1 MRVAAVVLAIF
12 ETMIVSS
19 AAAAITTYSSS
30 ALRQTIARA
39 TIADQNDEPLYFA
52 IRSGTVAPGKT
63 QEVNYGDG
71 IYYQSSGVV
80 KINIAGRVT
89 TLAVG
94 DGIFI
99 PAGTSFTLEANRAD
113 PSQTYLQ
120 FLLTPATDPETA
132 QSSGPSAEIYR
143 SPSPIPGLMLENNLL
158 TLSRVPVPPESPC
171 DPLHQRSGAALHY
184 ILAGVGAEFM
194 ENRAKARGPG
204 SVSFEPQ
211 GLVYQWSNPGSKPLV
226 YLVFD
231 ISPIGSPPVVA
242 ADYATDPF
250 SANAHITWAIYC
262 VALSM
267 ALTVLVS
274 ATMTV
279 GHGQKPGD
287 RPRKR

>member
-1 MRVAAVVLAIF
+1 VCLTAVVLAIF
-12 ETMIVSS
+12 EMVLASS

-30 ALRQTIARA
+30 ALRQTIERA
-39 TIADQNDEPLYFA
+39 TVSDRNDEPLYFA
-52 IRSGTVAPGKT
+52 IRSGTLAPGKT
-63 QEVNYGDG
+63 QEVNDGDG
-71 IYYQSSGVV
+71 IYYQSSGTV

-89 TLAVG
+89 TLTMG

-99 PAGTSFTLEANRAD
+99 PAGTPFTLEANRAG
-113 PSQTYLQ
+113 PSSTYLQ

-132 QSSGPSAEIYR
+132 QSSVASAEVYR

-184 ILAGVGAEFM
+184 ILAGLGAEFT
-194 ENRAKARGPG
+194 ENWAKARGPG

-226 YLVFD
+226 YLVFNV
-231 ISPIGSPPVVA
+231 SPQGVPPIVQV
-242 ADYATDPF
+242 DYATDPF

-267 ALTVLVS
+267 ALTLLVS
-274 ATMTV
+274 ATTTI
-279 GHGQKPGD
+279 GHGQKPGE
-287 RPRKR
+287 RPGKR